1 LEEEEMEK
9 PYKCVQCGAELTA
22 DEFISG
28 GHAVPDVDGDG
39 DVCGQY
45 LCGPVQIDTEWAT
58 IHIASSAARIA
69 SLDAQLAAAQERERW
84 IPASEAPP
92 KNGPYLILFK
102 GKVVYA
108 TFLTNGWY
116 QWYYANRVVPD
127 AWRELPA
134 PPEEAADANN

>member
-1 LEEEEMEK
+1 MEK

-58 IHIASSAARIA
+58 IHIASAAARIA
-69 SLDAQLAAAQERERW
+69 ELEAEIVERRLDYTEDCKRMDAAINDLEHQLAAAQERGAEQQR
-84 IPASEAPP
+84 IIDRLVAAAQGRKEA
-92 KNGPYLILFK
+92 
-102 GKVVYA
+102 
-108 TFLTNGWY
+108 
-116 QWYYANRVVPD
+116 D
-127 AWRELPA
+127 H
-134 PPEEAADANN
+134 ANNQ